1 MSEAQPSRSTG
12 KVVGW
17 VLSGLLT
24 AFMLFSSVG
33 KFSTFEGK
41 AEMFEKLGWSED
53 VMFNIG
59 IVQVIIAVMFLI
71 PRTAAFIGA
80 ILITAY
86 LGGAIATHVR
96 ISDSYVFP
104 IIVGVIYW
112 VALGLRDQR
121 IFTIAFGL
129 PSGKQGNNSAWLKSS
144 GSA

>member
-12 KVVGW
+12 KIVGW

-33 KFSTFEGK
+33 KLSTFEGK
-41 AEMFEKLGWSED
+41 EEMFAKLGWTES

-59 IVQVIIAVMFLI
+59 IVEVIIAVMFLI
-71 PRTAAFIGA
+71 PRTAFIGA

-96 ISDSYVFP
+96 ISDPYIFP
-104 IIVGVIYW
+104 IIIGVIYW

-121 IFTIAFGL
+121 IFTLAFGI
-129 PSGKQGNNSAWLKSS
+129 PKCK
-144 GSA
+144 

>member
-12 KVVGW
+12 KIVGW
-17 VLSGLLT
+17 ILSGLLT

-41 AEMFEKLGWSED
+41 AEMFEKLGWSEA

-59 IVQVIIAVMFLI
+59 ILEVIIAVMFLI
-71 PRTAAFIGA
+71 PRTAFIGA

-96 ISDSYVFP
+96 ISDSFIFP
-104 IIVGVIYW
+104 IIIGVIYW

-121 IFTIAFGL
+121 IFALAFGL
-129 PSGKQGNNSAWLKSS
+129 PKGK
-144 GSA
+144 